1 MGFFDN
7 CRNVG
12 KINTLLKQIEPK
24 VDAIEYEIRS
34 PYPNCNRIRV
44 ELASIAVFMDEV
56 MNIASTSGNSV
67 LLAPYYFFGKKCS
80 LMQISAILAEFTTIC
95 ESRCL

>member
-1 MGFFDN
+1 MGFFSN
-7 CRNVG
+7 CKNIG

-24 VDAIEYEIRS
+24 VDAIEYEVRS
-34 PYPNCNRIRV
+34 AYPNSHRIRV
-44 ELASIAVFMDEV
+44 ELASIAVLMDEV

-95 ESRCL
+95 ESRYL